1 MVQVRRR
8 QTSGGRVNPGYGDP
22 DRGTSVVQLRPIALR
37 RGQFADRYP
46 VTPVLACKQ
55 VWRKW
60 RARLIWTI
68 EKRRWDCAGCRAQ
81 SARVWEGDGATARA
95 FCRSRVSGHTD
106 ACTQVD
112 AGGRWGRFWTIEK
125 RRWDCAG
132 CRAQSA
138 RVWEGDGATA
148 RAVCRPWVLPVTPML
163 AHMLARAVDGTD
175 FRPSRNGDGGCA
187 RWRAQPARVSGSDG
201 ATAQAVC
208 RRWVSGSH
216 RWLHTCWRGRSMGQ
230 IFDHR

>member
-1 MVQVRRR
+1 MDKVADAANSAANTGADAAPELVTSCESGAGGRCDRFWTMEKRRRECAGCRPQSARVSESYSVWRAGSLLTLGCSTALCGMVQVRRR

-60 RARLIWTI
+60 RARLNWTI

-112 AGGRWGRFWTIEK
+112 AGGLWDRFSTIEK
-125 RRWDCAG
+125 R
-132 CRAQSA
+132 
-138 RVWEGDGATA
+138 
-148 RAVCRPWVLPVTPML
+148 
-163 AHMLARAVDGTD
+163 
-175 FRPSRNGDGGCA
+175 
-187 RWRAQPARVSGSDG
+187 
-201 ATAQAVC
+201 
-208 RRWVSGSH
+208 
-216 RWLHTCWRGRSMGQ
+216 
-230 IFDHR
+230 

>member
-1 MVQVRRR
+1 MARRQFADLGFLDPLCGMVQVRRR
-8 QTSGGRVNPGYGDP
+8 QTSSGRVNPGYGDP

-95 FCRSRVSGHTD
+95 FCRSVHILGIPRGQQPYSYRVGLLLRPTPL
-106 ACTQVD
+106 A
-112 AGGRWGRFWTIEK
+112 
-125 RRWDCAG
+125 
-132 CRAQSA
+132 AQ
-138 RVWEGDGATA
+138 
-148 RAVCRPWVLPVTPML
+148 
-163 AHMLARAVDGTD
+163 
-175 FRPSRNGDGGCA
+175 
-187 RWRAQPARVSGSDG
+187 
-201 ATAQAVC
+201 
-208 RRWVSGSH
+208 
-216 RWLHTCWRGRSMGQ
+216 
-230 IFDHR
+230 

>member
-1 MVQVRRR
+1 MARRQFADLGFLDPLCGMVQVRRR
-8 QTSGGRVNPGYGDP
+8 QTSSGRVNPGYGDP
-22 DRGTSVVQLRPIALR
+22 DRGTSVVQLRAIALR

-60 RARLIWTI
+60 RARLI
-68 EKRRWDCAGCRAQ
+68 
-81 SARVWEGDGATARA
+81 
-95 FCRSRVSGHTD
+95 
-106 ACTQVD
+106 
-112 AGGRWGRFWTIEK
+112 WTIEK

-201 ATAQAVC
+201 ATAQAV
-208 RRWVSGSH
+208 V
-216 RWLHTCWRGRSMGQ
+216 
-230 IFDHR
+230 

>member
-1 MVQVRRR
+1 MARRQFADLGFLDRFVWGMVQVRRR

-22 DRGTSVVQLRPIALR
+22 DRGTSVVQLRAIALR

-68 EKRRWDCAGCRAQ
+68 EKRRWDCAGCRAL

-106 ACTQVD
+106 TCTQVD

-138 RVWEGDGATA
+138 RV
-148 RAVCRPWVLPVTPML
+148 
-163 AHMLARAVDGTD
+163 
-175 FRPSRNGDGGCA
+175 
-187 RWRAQPARVSGSDG
+187 
-201 ATAQAVC
+201 
-208 RRWVSGSH
+208 
-216 RWLHTCWRGRSMGQ
+216 
-230 IFDHR
+230 

>member
-1 MVQVRRR
+1 MEKRRRECAGCRPHSARVSESYSVWRAGSLLTLGFSTALCGMVQVRRR

-81 SARVWEGDGATARA
+81 SARVWEGDGPTARA

-106 ACTQVD
+106 ACTHVGV
-112 AGGRWGRFWTIEK
+112 GGRWDRFSSIEK

-132 CRAQSA
+132 CGAQSA

-148 RAVCRPWVLPVTPML
+148 RAVCRPWVSGHTD
-163 AHMLARAVDGTD
+163 ACTQVDA
-175 FRPSRNGDGGCA
+175 GGLWD
-187 RWRAQPARVSGSDG
+187 RFSTIEKR
-201 ATAQAVC
+201 
-208 RRWVSGSH
+208 
-216 RWLHTCWRGRSMGQ
+216 
-230 IFDHR
+230 